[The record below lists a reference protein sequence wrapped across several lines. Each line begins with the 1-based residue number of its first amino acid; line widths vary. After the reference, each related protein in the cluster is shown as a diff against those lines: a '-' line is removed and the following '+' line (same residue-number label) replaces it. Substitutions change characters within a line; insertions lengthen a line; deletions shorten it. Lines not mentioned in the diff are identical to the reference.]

1 MNILLFHPHDIYSD
15 FEPWTVRITYI
26 ASCLVKLG
34 HKVTLV
40 YFPLDS
46 INIPKE
52 KTQDGM
58 RIVALSRKANPYI
71 LLRNIKDICKLLE
84 DIDVVHFQKC
94 FHFCSVPVAL
104 SSWIKNVPIHYDWD
118 DWETKIYYMGG
129 EPASRFTGLFLR
141 TLEYI
146 MPKLADTV
154 SVASQKLKELAI
166 ARGVPE
172 DRIYIAPVGADLD
185 KFNPNVDGSIVRKR
199 FGIQG
204 PIVLYAGQL
213 HGGQYAYLFLHAAK
227 VIIENHK
234 EPHITFI
241 IAGGGHNEEALRKMG
256 DDLGLSNNLMITG
269 LMPHDEIPF
278 FMAAADICVAC
289 FEDNDITISKSPLKI
304 AEYMAS
310 GKTIVASD
318 VGEVKTMLKG
328 AGSVVEAG
336 NHEALVGEIL
346 RFLPQ
351 PTLREHMGKKARK
364 RAEEVYNWETTTN
377 TMVDAYHKALFINN
391 RIG

>member
-1 MNILLFHPHDIYSD
+1 MNVLLFHPHDIYSD

-46 INIPKE
+46 VNIPDAKQ
-52 KTQDGM
+52 QDGM
-58 RIVALSRKANPYI
+58 HIVALSRKANPLI
-71 LLRNIKDICKLLE
+71 LLRNIKDIAQLLKE
-84 DIDVVHFQKC
+84 MDIVHFQKC
-94 FHFCSVPVAL
+94 FHFCSVPVVVAAWL
-104 SSWIKNVPIHYDWD
+104 KAVPVHYDWD
-118 DWETKIYYMGG
+118 DWEAKIYYLGG

-141 TLEYI
+141 TLEYF
-146 MPKLADTV
+146 MPRLADTV
-154 SVASQKLKELAI
+154 SVASEKLKQLAI
-166 ARGVPE
+166 ARGVSA
-172 DRIYIAPVGADLD
+172 DRIFMAPVGADLD
-185 KFNPNVDGSIVRKR
+185 KFNPNVDGNIVRKR
-199 FGIQG
+199 FGITG

-213 HGGQYAYLFLHAAK
+213 HGGQYAYLFLQAAK
-227 VIIENHK
+227 VIIDNHK
-234 EPHITFI
+234 EPHISFI

-256 DDLGLSNNLMITG
+256 DDLGLRDHLMITG
-269 LMPHDEIPF
+269 LMPHDEVPY

-289 FEDNDITISKSPLKI
+289 FEDNDITVSKSPLKI

-318 VGEVKTMLKG
+318 VGEVRRMLDG
-328 AGSVVEAG
+328 AGSVVPAG

-346 RFLPQ
+346 RFLPLN
-351 PTLREHMGKKARK
+351 TLREHMGKKARK
-364 RAEEVYNWETTTN
+364 RAENVYNWETTTLN
-377 TMVDAYHKALFINN
+377 LVAAYHKALFMNN